1 MLIERFSQ
9 NLINSGVF
17 KIYIAIG
24 FFATLIFFVV
34 NSELFSPIEM
44 ILGSILITIILKG
57 LSNLMLSLMVSS
69 FSLENKKAEFDF
81 KYNEEKINI
90 LLNQL
95 VTKEADEQINKN
107 SANNDEFIVENN
119 DKNTQTQTKAS

>member
-1 MLIERFSQ
+1 MVIERFSQ
-9 NLINSGVF
+9 NLINSGIF
-17 KIYIAIG
+17 KIYIATG

-44 ILGSILITIILKG
+44 ILGSILITITLKG
-57 LSNLMLSLMVSS
+57 LSNLMLSFMVSS

-95 VTKEADEQINKN
+95 VAKEADEKLNKD
-107 SANNDEFIVENN
+107 SVNNDEFSAQNDDKTAQVE
-119 DKNTQTQTKAS
+119 AS

>member
-1 MLIERFSQ
+1 MVIERFSQ
-9 NLINSGVF
+9 NLINSGIF
-17 KIYIAIG
+17 KIYIATG

-57 LSNLMLSLMVSS
+57 LSNLMLSFMVSS

-95 VTKEADEQINKN
+95 VAKEADEKLNKD
-107 SANNDEFIVENN
+107 SVNNDEFSAQNDDKTAQVE
-119 DKNTQTQTKAS
+119 AS

>member
-1 MLIERFSQ
+1 MVIERFSQ
-9 NLINSGVF
+9 NLINSGIF
-17 KIYIAIG
+17 KIYIATG

-44 ILGSILITIILKG
+44 ILGSILITIILKV
-57 LSNLMLSLMVSS
+57 LSNLMISFMVSS

-95 VTKEADEQINKN
+95 VAKEADEKLNKD
-107 SANNDEFIVENN
+107 SVNNDEFSAQNN
-119 DKNTQTQTKAS
+119 DKTAQVEAS

>member
-1 MLIERFSQ
+1 MVIERFSQ
-9 NLINSGVF
+9 NLINSGIF
-17 KIYIAIG
+17 KIYIATG

-57 LSNLMLSLMVSS
+57 LSNLMLSFMVSS

-95 VTKEADEQINKN
+95 VAKEADEKLNKD
-107 SANNDEFIVENN
+107 SVNNDEFSAQNN
-119 DKNTQTQTKAS
+119 DKTAQEEAS

>member
-1 MLIERFSQ
+1 MVIERFSQ
-9 NLINSGVF
+9 NLINSGIF
-17 KIYIAIG
+17 KIYIATG

-57 LSNLMLSLMVSS
+57 LSNLMLSFMVSS

-95 VTKEADEQINKN
+95 VAKEADEKLNKD
-107 SANNDEFIVENN
+107 SVNNDEFSAQNN
-119 DKNTQTQTKAS
+119 DKTAHVEAS